1 MKTLRLSLLL
11 ITLALILKASSCNN
25 VKEVEYKGIKNTEIQ
40 SLGFKNAALRINI
53 EYFNPNNFGVDVKES
68 NLSIYLNDK
77 FVGIADQPEKVQMP
91 KNSNFIF
98 PVVAHFEPMK
108 ILGTAF
114 GSIFNKK
121 NKLTIQGSAKVGKA
135 GMYIKIPINITEEVS
150 LISN

>member
-1 MKTLRLSLLL
+1 MKALRLSLLL
-11 ITLALILKASSCNN
+11 ITLALILKASSCND

-53 EYFNPNNFGVDVKES
+53 EYFNPNKFGVDVKES

-114 GSIFNKK
+114 SSIFNKK